1 MSPAPSR
8 WDRLQ
13 QIFFEAGD
21 LADGARAAYLDRAC
35 GGDHALRAEVEELLA
50 LDTGGVSAVALG
62 AVQSAARA
70 VSTHQEHG
78 WVGRRV
84 GAWEITGVLGRG
96 GMGAVY
102 EVERA
107 DGAYRQRAAMKLM
120 RREWSAADGERRF
133 AEERQILAQLEHP
146 NIARLLDGGSTSE
159 GLPFLVMEVVDGLP
173 IHRYAESARLG
184 VEARLRLAVTVASAV
199 HAAHRKLVIH
209 RDLKPANILVT
220 VDGVVK
226 LLDFGIAR
234 LAESAAEDPGELLFS
249 PAFASPEQ
257 LNGEAVSTA
266 SDIYSLGAILF
277 ELLTGQ
283 PPRPGGG
290 VSLAELRAAAARPI
304 PQPSAVAPALP
315 KRLRADLDCI
325 VARATHAD
333 PAMRYESAER
343 FAADLER
350 CVAGRPVMAHPG
362 GYAYRSRKY
371 LRRHLASAALVTC
384 AVIGL
389 VGTTVNSVV
398 QARRA
403 ERRFGEV
410 RHLANI
416 FLFDVHDGI
425 RDLQGSTKAREAI
438 VRTALQYLESLAQGR
453 SDRGL
458 ALEVAAAYDRVG
470 AIQYLAG
477 AASLGKPAEARKS
490 YRRAVEIRGEWLR
503 REPGNAALHQQ
514 QAESYL
520 NLAGAENG
528 LIGLDLVT
536 AAYTSGLE
544 HGELARRLSNPPSPK
559 VLDTLAKLYRSRGVL
574 RARTGDLKGSSE
586 NYRAALAMHEELARR
601 GSDPDLIQNAAESRG
616 RLALS
621 LYIDGR
627 QQEARIEFRAT
638 TAKLEALSAA
648 HPDNR
653 RYLRALQASH
663 MTHGAVLTNR
673 MLAIADP
680 KEAVELFR
688 RALELAV
695 RLAKDAADRNAAR
708 DLAVAHCQL
717 GFAIGTT
724 NPPAAAAEAETGMG
738 MLRRIMAG
746 APEDRGLQQTILAYQ
761 PSYAVMLARMG
772 RAGALA
778 EARQAVA
785 MAETLGKGDPTA
797 LQALRRKLTV
807 AKGLANVQFLLGSF
821 PAVRAAIEPVRGVLE
836 QGELPAIS
844 LTLLD
849 ERISVYGLLARA
861 AARAGDASEAARWNA
876 KFEDAVG
883 EFERRG
889 LGGPMPEEERGRVR
903 LELKRAGVK

>member
-1 MSPAPSR
+1 
-8 WDRLQ
+8 LQ
-13 QIFFEAGD
+13 QIFFDAGEIPEA
-21 LADGARAAYLDRAC
+21 AREDYLDRVC
-35 GGDHALRAEVEELLA
+35 GGDTVLRAEVEELLA
-50 LDTGGVSAVALG
+50 LDTSGVSTLAMG
-62 AVQSAARA
+62 AVQGAARA
-70 VSTHQEHG
+70 VSAELERG
-78 WVGRRV
+78 WIGRRV
-84 GAWEITGVLGRG
+84 GAWMIKGVLGRG

-120 RREWSAADGERRF
+120 RREWNAADGARRF

-146 NIARLLDGGSTSE
+146 HIARLLDGGSTAE
-159 GLPFLVMEVVDGLP
+159 GVPYLVMEVVDGLP

-184 VEARLRLAVTVASAV
+184 VEARLQLVVTVAMAA
-199 HAAHRKLVIH
+199 HAAHRKLVVH
-209 RDLKPANILVT
+209 RDLKPANVLVT
-220 VDGVVK
+220 AEGVVK

-234 LAESAAEDPGELLFS
+234 LAEPTSNESDPAELLFS
-249 PAFASPEQ
+249 PAYASPEQ
-257 LNGEAVSTA
+257 VNGEAVSTA
-266 SDIYSLGAILF
+266 SDIYSLGVILF

-283 PPRPGGG
+283 PPRAGGG
-290 VSLAELRAAAARPI
+290 ASLDELRAAAARPI

-315 KRLRADLDCI
+315 KRMRGDLDCI

-350 CVAGRPVMAHPG
+350 CVEGRPVMAHPG
-362 GYAYRSRKY
+362 GYAYRLRKY

-438 VRTALQYLESLAQGR
+438 VRTALQYLESLAEGR
-453 SDRGL
+453 NDRGL

-470 AIQYLAG
+470 AIQYLPG
-477 AASLGKPAEARKS
+477 AASLGQPGEARKS

-520 NLAGAENG
+520 NLAGAETG

-544 HGELARRLSNPPSPK
+544 HGELARQFSNPPSPK
-559 VLDTLAKLYRSRGVL
+559 VLDTLAKLYRSRGTL
-574 RARTGDLKGSSE
+574 RARAGDLKGSSE
-586 NYRAALAMHEELARR
+586 NYRAAVAIHEELARS
-601 GSDPDLIQNAAESRG
+601 GSDPDLIQNAADSRG

-627 QQEARIEFRAT
+627 QQEARTEFRAT

-653 RYLRALQASH
+653 RYLRALQASL
-663 MTHGAVLTNR
+663 MTHGGVLTNR

-688 RALELAV
+688 RGLAIAV
-695 RLAKDAADRNAAR
+695 HLARDAADRNAAR

-717 GFAIGTT
+717 GFAMGTT
-724 NPPAAAAEAETGMG
+724 TPAQAAAEVEIGMG
-738 MLRRIMAG
+738 LLRRMMAG

-785 MAETLGKGDPTA
+785 MADGLGKGDPTS
-797 LQALRRKLTV
+797 LQALRRKLNV

-821 PAVRAAIEPVRGVLE
+821 PAVPAALEPVRGVLE

-849 ERISVYGLLARA
+849 ERISVYGLLTRA
-861 AARAGDASEAARWNA
+861 AARTGDASEAARWNA
-876 KFEDAVG
+876 KFGEAIA

-903 LELKRAGVK
+903 LELKRAGEMYGSRRF